1 MTSAFPQEQIR
12 EFVIAAHFDLE
23 KVKAMLA
30 EHPGLLTVAFEWG
43 PGDYEDGL
51 GAASHVGNRPI
62 AEFFLGQGVPLTVCA
77 AAMLGR
83 KADVEQFIADDAS
96 LANAKGAHGIP
107 IMFHAAMSGDTSI
120 ADLLVAKGGGEGI
133 PFALHGAIAHEHL
146 DMARWLLD
154 HGAKDHLD
162 VKNYEGKSPLV
173 KAEESGNTAMVD
185 LLREYGAT
193 A

>member
-1 MTSAFPQEQIR
+1 MSTEFPQEQIR
-12 EFVIAAHFDLE
+12 EFVIASHFDLE
-23 KVKAMLA
+23 KVKTMLA
-30 EHPGLLTVAFEWG
+30 ENPGLLNVAFEWG
-43 PGDYEDGL
+43 PGDFEDGL
-51 GAASHVGNRPI
+51 GAAAHVGNRPI
-62 AEFFLGQGVPLTVCA
+62 AEFFLAQGVPLTVCA

-83 KADVEQFIADDAS
+83 KADVEQFIAGDSA

-146 DMARWLLD
+146 EMARWLLD

-162 VKNYEGKSPLV
+162 VENYEGKTPLV
-173 KAEESGNTAMVD
+173 KAEESENADMVA
-185 LLREYGAT
+185 LLREYGA
-193 A
+193 AA